1 VTVTRPTVKTLP
13 TKLFF
18 SFEDDELLLL
28 GGFSSREFSLRSNL
42 DRIFF
47 LLFFCSWGQCDQS
60 GVLQFDAQSA
70 ASAADYRLAKNSQV
84 AGVK

>member
-1 VTVTRPTVKTLP
+1 MHTHNAGEKE
-13 TKLFF
+13 
-18 SFEDDELLLL
+18 SC
-28 GGFSSREFSLRSNL
+28 S
-42 DRIFF
+42 IFL

>member
-1 VTVTRPTVKTLP
+1 VFLHAHTQCRGKR
-13 TKLFF
+13 KLFDF
-18 SFEDDELLLL
+18 PAA
-28 GGFSSREFSLRSNL
+28 
-42 DRIFF
+42 
-47 LLFFCSWGQCDQS
+47 FFCSWGQCDQS